1 MRWEKKNKKEEK
13 DEKGSAKNK
22 DQKEYNYERDKS
34 VQNKINRMRMTR
46 KMEKGENETMG
57 EKEEKKK

>member
-34 VQNKINRMRMTR
+34 KLIYFTI
-46 KMEKGENETMG
+46 
-57 EKEEKKK
+57 